1 MNKLLIFYD
10 YFSPAYKAGG
20 PIRSLNNLINLLH
33 QDLEIFVYTSAVD
46 LDQTQLTVEPDK
58 WVEFRKNVM
67 VFYATKRNLQIP
79 KIYQAFKSIQ
89 PEIVYINGLFTPY
102 AVLFPLIALK
112 WYQRSQVEKVKVV
125 LAPRGMLQQG
135 ALALKAGKKNLY
147 LKLFK
152 LLGLHKEV
160 SWHATDRQEQED
172 IKFFAGPDAVIQ
184 ELSNVPVFP
193 VRAKVKAKITANLR
207 LVTISLLAR
216 KKNHHFLLK
225 CLKELPKEVRVQYD
239 IYGPVKDS
247 EYGRLLEREI
257 KSLPSHIQVTC
268 KGAIQPDQVTH
279 TLQEYDAFVLPTLGE
294 NFGHAIFE
302 ALGAGI
308 PVLVS
313 DQTPWKG
320 LEKQKAGWDLP
331 LQEELWIAKLS
342 EIAAMPDEEY
352 RHWREGAYQFAMDY
366 LAKQNLKEQYLALF
380 GTGVDR
386 Y

>member
-20 PIRSLNNLINLLH
+20 PIRSLNNLTNLLH
-33 QDLEIFVYTSAVD
+33 QDLKIFVYTSAVD
-46 LDQTQLTVEPDK
+46 LDQKQLTVEPDK

-79 KIYQAFKSIQ
+79 KIHQVFKSIQ

-112 WYQRSQVEKVKVV
+112 WYHRSQAEKVKVV

-135 ALALKAGKKNLY
+135 ALALKAGKKNIY
-147 LKLFK
+147 LKVFK
-152 LLGLHKEV
+152 LLGLHKDIH
-160 SWHATDRQEQED
+160 WHATDRQEQED
-172 IKFFAGPDAVIQ
+172 IKFFAGPNAAIK

-193 VRAKVKAKITANLR
+193 IRAKVKAKIGAKLR

-225 CLKELPKEVRVQYD
+225 CLKELPKEVTVQYD

-247 EYGRLLEREI
+247 EYGQLLEREI
-257 KSLPSHIQVTC
+257 KSLPSHVQVTY
-268 KGAIQPDQVTH
+268 KGAIQPDQVIH
-279 TLQEYDAFVLPTLGE
+279 TLQQYDAFVLPTLGE

-308 PVLVS
+308 PVFIS
-313 DQTPWKG
+313 EQTPWKG
-320 LEKQKAGWDLP
+320 LENKKAGWDLA
-331 LQEELWIAKLS
+331 LQEELWIAKLAKVAS
-342 EIAAMPDEEY
+342 MPEEEY
-352 RHWREGAYQFAMDY
+352 QNWREGASRFALDY
-366 LAKQNLKEQYLALF
+366 LAKQNLKEQYMAFF
-380 GTGVDR
+380 GAGVSR
-386 Y
+386 